1 MLDVESSSDLRSKS
15 PARVDS
21 KQDKEV
27 SEPVQKNLKKE
38 TDADG
43 DFKMRDNVKDEVSNA
58 DIGSTGEV
66 DGKLQG

>member
-1 MLDVESSSDLRSKS
+1 MDL
-15 PARVDS
+15 

-27 SEPVQKNLKKE
+27 SEPMQKNLKKE
-38 TDADG
+38 TDAD
-43 DFKMRDNVKDEVSNA
+43 DIKMTDNSKDEVSNA